1 MTTTKHLAAAVSAAA
16 LLTAGAASAQM
27 FGDTY
32 GTDYDYDTFNT
43 GFGESGYYDALD
55 TDDDALLSE
64 GEYTTGLYAD
74 YDRDNDV
81 LISEE
86 EFGLGTDRYYG
97 GAYDGG
103 LFTDYDADADGFL
116 NQEEFGGFYETEY
129 RQNYTGLRHRRR
141 RLPEQRRV
149 LDRPLRLGRHGSGR
163 DPHRRGGGLVRGL
176 VRRRRH
182 RDRGDGGG
190 RGLHRALTGRP
201 PRRG

>member
-1 MTTTKHLAAAVSAAA
+1 MTFTKHLALTAVAA
-16 LLTAGAASAQM
+16 LLGTTAASAQM

-55 TDDDALLSE
+55 TDDDVLLSE
-64 GEYTTGLYAD
+64 SEYTTGLYAD

-97 GAYDGG
+97 GAYEGG
-103 LFTDYDADADGFL
+103 LFSDYDADADGFL

-129 RQNYTGLRHRRR
+129 RQNYTGYDTDADGFLSQDEYSTG
-141 RLPEQRRV
+141 LY
-149 LDRPLRLGRHGSGR
+149 GSADMDQDEILTVEEEGWFEGWF
-163 DPHRRGGGLVRGL
+163 DGDDIETEVMEVGEVYTGL
-176 VRRRRH
+176 
-182 RDRGDGGG
+182 
-190 RGLHRALTGRP
+190 
-201 PRRG
+201 